1 MWGYFNILPRR
12 AYKWVNAY
20 YFIYNAFW
28 RLTYCQFHK
37 ARCYTSQATTPI
49 EHLSECR
56 FLLLITVKVFP
67 HTKQANGFTP
77 VCVRKCLV
85 KWTLWLNAE
94 PQTSHVWAFSPVCVS
109 AWCFKWLRCVK
120 DFPQISQENG
130 LSPVCVRMCWFI
142 VPLWTNCLPQCE
154 HSWGF
159 SPLWIFM
166 WSWSRDWYA
175 NCLSHTLQ
183 RCDFFGVVVFGGVV
197 EEEERFSA
205 PGVRSSSST
214 VS

>member
-85 KWTLWLNAE
+85 KWTFWLNVE
-94 PQTSHVWAFSPVCVS
+94 PQTSHMWAFSPVCVS
-109 AWCFKWLRCVK
+109 AWCFKWLRWVK

-142 VPLWTNCLPQCE
+142 VPLWTNCKRGRITVRDRSKFMGYPGWDHRQGGE
-154 HSWGF
+154 DIF
-159 SPLWIFM
+159 SKKLGGR
-166 WSWSRDWYA
+166 RD
-175 NCLSHTLQ
+175 
-183 RCDFFGVVVFGGVV
+183 
-197 EEEERFSA
+197 FSEKKR
-205 PGVRSSSST
+205 GWLILRKC
-214 VS
+214 